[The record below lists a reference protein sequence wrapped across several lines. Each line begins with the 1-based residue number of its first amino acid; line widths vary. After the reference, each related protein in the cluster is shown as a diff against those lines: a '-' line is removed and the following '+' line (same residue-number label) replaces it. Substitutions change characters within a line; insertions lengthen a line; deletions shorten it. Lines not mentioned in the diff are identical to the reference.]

1 MTGDR
6 PGRLAADRGLGGLS
20 PAELRAELFERPR
33 DGRVAIP
40 GMEVIER
47 PGWWQLV
54 TPSFRDG
61 GLNEVALS
69 ILADDEADAVIDR
82 TIADYRARGIRFRWS
97 VFPSARPLDLAARLE
112 ARGLRPEETAAVA
125 RETATAAAEIAAP
138 PGVEV
143 RAIDAADIDAFVA
156 VMARGW
162 GVEPGPLLDYHRR
175 AAASDGHR
183 FYLARVGD
191 GPWAGAA
198 GAVHFE
204 RSVFMLG
211 GVVLPEARGAGL
223 YRALVRARLLDAA
236 ARGITVATS
245 HAIVGTSAPILA
257 RLGFVEVAR
266 FAMLMG

>member
-1 MTGDR
+1 MTDDR
-6 PGRLAADRGLGGLS
+6 TRLAADRGLGDLS
-20 PAELRAELFERPR
+20 AAQLREELFERPR
-33 DGRVAIP
+33 EARAELP

-47 PGWWQLV
+47 PGWWQLI
-54 TPSFRDG
+54 TPSVRDG

-69 ILADDEADAVIDR
+69 ILAEDEADAVIDR
-82 TIADYRARGIRFRWS
+82 ALADYRDRGIRFRWS

-112 ARGLRPEETAAVA
+112 ARGLRREETAAVA
-125 RETATAAAEIAAP
+125 RETATAAELEAP
-138 PGVEV
+138 AGVEV
-143 RAIDAADIDAFVA
+143 QAIEAAEIDRFVE

-162 GVEPGPLLDYHRR
+162 GSAPGPLLDYHRR
-175 AAASDGHR
+175 AALRDDHR

-191 GPWAGAA
+191 GPWAAAA
-198 GAVHFE
+198 GAVLFP
-204 RSVFMLG
+204 RSVFLLG

-245 HAIVGTSAPILA
+245 HAIAKTSAPILT